1 MRGIFP
7 ACGTVLALLA
17 PILLFSA
24 CIPDSKYPLPPAAD
38 SKGDDRLVGRWFVV
52 GEAEK
57 GNVDISLAGG
67 GRYHLKITNGTDVG
81 VRKTEMDILPTR
93 IGGESFMTVIGFGPP
108 EEGEPEGAPHLIA
121 RYQITAQ
128 GDWLI
133 YWMNREALA
142 EDVRGGV
149 VAGEVKPSDL
159 WGETVRLTADSE
171 TLKTYLAAADPARI
185 FVDAPVV
192 MRRP

>member
-1 MRGIFP
+1 MKNRLSP
-7 ACGTVLALLA
+7 RSAMLRLL
-17 PILLFSA
+17 IIVFLSA
-24 CIPDSKYPLPPAAD
+24 CIPTSKHPLPPSTD
-38 SKGDDRLVGRWFVV
+38 GMGDDRLIGRWIVV

-57 GNVDISLAGG
+57 GYVDISSAGG
-67 GRYHLKITNGTDVG
+67 GLYLVRIHNGPDVG
-81 VRKTEMDILPTR
+81 ARKTEIDILPTR

-159 WGETVRLTADSE
+159 WGETVRLTAGSE
-171 TLKTYLAAADPARI
+171 TLKMYMASADLARI